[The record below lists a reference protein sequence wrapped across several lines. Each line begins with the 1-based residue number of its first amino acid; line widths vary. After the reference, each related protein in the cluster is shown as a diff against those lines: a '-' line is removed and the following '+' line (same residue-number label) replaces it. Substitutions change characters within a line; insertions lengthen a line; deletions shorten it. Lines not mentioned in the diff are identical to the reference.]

1 MLQTRQLPAEIIPA
15 PARRETCALEKRHHQ
30 IIIGYG
36 NRLCNVLCVILVSK
50 HTHSLVGDGFESEQL
65 LL

>member
-15 PARRETCALEKRHHQ
+15 PALEKRHHQ